1 MFKFS
6 KWGLT
11 ILGITLVIF
20 VVVLFAYVLPIVTK
34 VRADLK
40 AYEPHVAFRYDYVLY
55 TTPLPIS
62 VVEELCLNLGTK
74 EPGENCQPNNVV
86 HAPDLFDEIEAHF
99 KNLPDREKTYDV
111 VQAKLGAYLDYCEKP
126 DPDGDYRCRYDLRG
140 DDVYPVFFYFDKNGM
155 YYRIIANIVR
165 GS

>member
-1 MFKFS
+1 MSKFG
-6 KWGLT
+6 KRGAT

-20 VVVLFAYVLPIVTK
+20 VVVLFAYVLSIVTK

-40 AYEPHVAFRYDYVLY
+40 AYETRVASRYDNELY
-55 TTPLPIS
+55 TTPLPLS
-62 VVEELCLNLGTK
+62 VVEDICLNLGIK
-74 EPGENCQPNNVV
+74 ESSENCQPNNVV
-86 HAPDLFDEIEAHF
+86 YAPDLFDEIETHF